1 MRVRLLQHAA
11 PAGRIR
17 CWLGAIDAAAAASA
31 LLVAGGQQIVPVA
44 TQQASMRDHA
54 VRAWWFE
61 FPAAGDTTVVASIG
75 GIEVARRTLRPA
87 VPAEVRRDC
96 HILLTSCFYKPNRDD
111 GKIRNTLLQIRKHCG
126 GAPDLTVL
134 MGDQV
139 YLDLPALQPFP
150 DQLDW
155 MRDRCAQAYIDNWFD
170 GGAFNE
176 LLDSAPFLLI
186 ADDHELWNNAPES
199 QVHIQNTWTASGRG
213 HWRQAAEEAYAC
225 FRSLPLQVAADTPAP
240 LSELRIGPAYLVLL
254 DLRWLREERS
264 GPTPWRA
271 RLSGL
276 PGLYQALAAAMQRA
290 DQSGAVPLLVL
301 GQGLFRDATHSQKDF
316 EQADYADFAE
326 LCAATV
332 PQPGASRESRRI
344 LLCGDVHF
352 GRVAFARDRR
362 AQDPLAGLYEAF
374 VSPLALVSGIPVL
387 QHLSVLKFWDRWPR
401 HSAPDLAGFGPFHK
415 HTGFESPEVL
425 KARARNG
432 SPRGGALLGPAGLQG
447 DQMAVLSLLGSG
459 DRPAA
464 AIHYFSIDGKPDS
477 GMTVP
482 LFPRDL
488 A

>member
-17 CWLGAIDAAAAASA
+17 CWLGAIDAAPAAPA
-31 LLVAGGQQIVPVA
+31 LLVAGGQQILPVA
-44 TQQASMRDHA
+44 AHQAPGLGGA
-54 VRAWWFE
+54 VRAWWFD
-61 FPAAGDTTVVASIG
+61 FPAAGDTAVVATIG

-87 VPAEVRRDC
+87 AAPEVRHDC
-96 HILLTSCFYKPNRDD
+96 HILLASCFHKPNRDD
-111 GKIRNTLLQIRKHCG
+111 GRIRNTLLQVRKHCG
-126 GAPDLTVL
+126 GAPDVTVL

-139 YLDLPALQPFP
+139 YLDLPALKPFP

-155 MRDRCAQAYIDNWFD
+155 MRDHCLRAYIDNWFD
-170 GGAFNE
+170 GEAFAD
-176 LLDSAPFLLI
+176 LLDGAPFLLI
-186 ADDHELWNNAPES
+186 ADDHEMWNNAPES
-199 QVHIQNTWTASGRG
+199 QVHIQNTWTAPGRG
-213 HWRQAAEEAYAC
+213 RWRQAAEEAYAS
-225 FRSLPLQVAADTPAP
+225 FRSLPLQIAAATPAP

-264 GPTPWRA
+264 GATPWRA
-271 RLSGL
+271 RLSRL
-276 PGLYQALAAAMQRA
+276 QDLYKELAAAMQRA

-326 LCAATV
+326 LCAAVV
-332 PQPGASRESRRI
+332 PPPGASRESRRI

-387 QHLSVLKFWDRWPR
+387 EHLSALKFWDRWPR
-401 HSAPDLAGFGPFHK
+401 HSAPDLDGFGPFHK
-415 HTGFESPEVL
+415 HTGFEQPEVL
-425 KARARNG
+425 QARTRNG
-432 SPRGGALLGPAGLQG
+432 SPRGGAPLGPAGLQG
-447 DQMAVLSLLGSG
+447 DQMAVLSLLGGG
-459 DRPAA
+459 DRPTA

-482 LFPRDL
+482 LFPREL